1 MKIVFIGAGNLAT
14 HLSKAMRRQ
23 GFEILQIY
31 SRTAEAAKQLASLV
45 QADWTTSLNEI
56 REDADLYIFSVKDSV
71 LETLIASMPH
81 RKGLWVH
88 TAGSIPMDI
97 FASYANRFGVF
108 YPLQT
113 FSKNKEVDF
122 KKIPFFIEANHAADC
137 QLLCEKASLLSDQVI
152 EADSDQRKHLHL
164 AAVFACNFTNH
175 MYVLAARL
183 VEEKGLPFDALKP
196 LITETAAKIGDLHPM
211 QAQTGPAIRYDQEI
225 MAKHIALLEDTS
237 LQEIYRMLSENIHN
251 THKK

>member
-14 HLSKAMRRQ
+14 HLSGAMHRQ

-31 SRTAEAAKQLASLV
+31 SRTAEAAEKLATRMHA
-45 QADWTTSLNEI
+45 QWTTSLDEI

-81 RKGLWVH
+81 RNGLWVH
-88 TAGSIPMDI
+88 TAGSIRMDV
-97 FASYANRFGVF
+97 FAPHIDRHGVF

-122 KKIPFFIEANHAADC
+122 KTIPFFIEANHESDC
-137 QLLCEKASLLSDQVI
+137 KMLCDTASQLSDQVI
-152 EADSDQRKHLHL
+152 GADSDQRKHLHL

-175 MYVLAARL
+175 MYALAARL
-183 VEEKGLPFDALKP
+183 MEEKGLPFDALKP
-196 LITETAAKIGDLHPM
+196 LIRETAEKIRDLHPV
-211 QAQTGPAIRYDQEI
+211 QAQTGPAIRYDQEV
-225 MAKHIALLEDTS
+225 MEKHIALLEDSS
-237 LQEIYRMLSENIHN
+237 LQDIYRMLSESIHN
-251 THKK
+251 THK